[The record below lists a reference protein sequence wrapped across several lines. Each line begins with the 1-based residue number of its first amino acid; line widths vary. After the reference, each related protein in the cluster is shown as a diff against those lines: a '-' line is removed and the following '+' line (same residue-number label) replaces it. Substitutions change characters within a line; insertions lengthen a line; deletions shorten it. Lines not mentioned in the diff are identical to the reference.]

1 MTVIYLDT
9 CALQR
14 PLDDQTQIRIYLE
27 AEAIL
32 AVLRLVEVGQLSLL
46 SSDILIFEISRI
58 PNVNR
63 KSEAT
68 TLLKLAHMTARVQ
81 DNTKA
86 LSQQIMMEGIK
97 PLDAAH
103 VAIAIQNQVS
113 YFCTSDDKLLKK
125 LKNLTLETNTR
136 FVSPLELVNEV
147 TE

>member
-14 PLDDQTQIRIYLE
+14 PLDDKTQIRIYLE
-27 AEAIL
+27 AEAVL
-32 AVLRLVEVGQLSLL
+32 AILRLVELGQLSLL

-58 PNVNR
+58 PDINR
-63 KSEAT
+63 KLEAS
-68 TLLKLAHMTARVQ
+68 TLLKLAYMTAPIQ

-86 LSQQIMMEGIK
+86 LSQQIMTEGIK
-97 PLDAAH
+97 PLDAVH
-103 VAIAIQNQVS
+103 VAIAAQNQVA

-125 LKNLTLETNTR
+125 LKNSSFATNTR
-136 FVSPLELVNEV
+136 FVSPLELINEV